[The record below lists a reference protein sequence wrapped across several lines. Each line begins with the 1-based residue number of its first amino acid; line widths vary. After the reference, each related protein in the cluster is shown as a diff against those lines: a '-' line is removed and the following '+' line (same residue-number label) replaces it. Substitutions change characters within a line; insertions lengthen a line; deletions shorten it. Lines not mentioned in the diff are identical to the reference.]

1 MKLIVGLGN
10 PGAEYEKTRHNA
22 GFFVLDR
29 LARRHGLSGA
39 RTRFHAGTLEAT
51 FGRHKVLLMQPTT
64 YMNRSGTAVGEAA
77 RFYRLD
83 PADVLVVV
91 DDTALAVGTIRL
103 RPGGGA
109 GGHNGLSDI
118 ARALGT
124 DDYPRLRIGIGEPIV
139 GDQRIAQRD
148 YVLGRFTEQQLA
160 DLDPALGRAAE
171 AAQTWATEGIDTA
184 MNRYN
189 VNPSREE
196 F

>member
-51 FGRHKVLLMQPTT
+51 FGPHKVLLMQPTT

-160 DLDPALGRAAE
+160 DLDPALDRAAE